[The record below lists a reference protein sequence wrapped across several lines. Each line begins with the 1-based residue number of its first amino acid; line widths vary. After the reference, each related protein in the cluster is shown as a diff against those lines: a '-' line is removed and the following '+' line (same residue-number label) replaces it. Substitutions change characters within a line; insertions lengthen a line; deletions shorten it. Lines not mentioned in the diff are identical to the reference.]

1 MYFRFLPNIL
11 SFSRIIIT
19 PIFAYFLIKK
29 TFIFGIIALIIFL
42 VGSLTDILDGYI
54 ARKYNIGTELG
65 KYIDPLADKIL
76 VVTAFCIL
84 SYLYP
89 VQVPIWMILVILFRD
104 IFIMLYR
111 SFLIKK
117 NIYFE
122 TSKLAKLKTFYQVF
136 IIHLLLISHVF
147 NPDIIIFNN
156 FAFILVSVS
165 LFLSI
170 ITAIDYILSNLL
182 VYR

>member
-1 MYFRFLPNIL
+1 MYFRFLPNML
-11 SFSRIIIT
+11 SFSRIIIS

-29 TFIFGIIALIIFL
+29 TFIFSIVALIIFL
-42 VGSLTDILDGYI
+42 IGSLTDILDGYI

-76 VVTAFCIL
+76 VATAFCIL
-84 SYLYP
+84 SYFYP

-117 NIYFE
+117 NISFK
-122 TSKLAKLKTFYQVF
+122 TSKFAKFKTFYQVV
-136 IIHLLLISHVF
+136 IIHLLLILHVF
-147 NPDIIIFNN
+147 NPNIIILNN
-156 FAFILVSVS
+156 FAYILVLVS

-170 ITAIDYILSNLL
+170 ITAIHYIVSNLS
-182 VYR
+182 VDK